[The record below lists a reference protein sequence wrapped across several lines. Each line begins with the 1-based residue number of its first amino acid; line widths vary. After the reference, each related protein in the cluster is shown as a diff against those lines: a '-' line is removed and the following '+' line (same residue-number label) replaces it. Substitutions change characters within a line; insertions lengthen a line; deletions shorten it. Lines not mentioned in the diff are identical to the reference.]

1 MRISTEAAYEIVHE
15 MKAILGCD
23 VNIMD
28 ETGTIIASTAP
39 SRVGRRHPGA
49 CTLLEQAAALKHAR
63 QCFVEAW
70 LFDEKADAAELSFRG
85 KMLGIDTRAP
95 WAVALL
101 SAPGTNV
108 SRSRRCRSRRNISK
122 SRKRNFRTPALTS
135 WRHRNASGRLD
146 STM

>member
-28 ETGTIIASTAP
+28 ETGTIIASTDP

-49 CTLLEQAAALKHAR
+49 CTLLEQAAALERAR

-122 SRKRNFRTPALTS
+122 SRKRNFSTPALTS
-135 WRHRNASGRLD
+135 
-146 STM
+146 